1 MAVVHTHYGL
11 DGHLQC
17 NGIFQFLNQVVSK
30 FVFNAGQTKYK
41 REQIMERNTP
51 GITKEHLH
59 FNANL
64 QRGPQLFPKPQAAI
78 NQSMTIVSLVWSLL
92 NWHGFL
98 LGDLIYFGEGRQ
110 GQCLQYPKSS
120 PRIAPPTVSFSLYPW
135 GSAYKAEVQFNMN
148 CRSTRPHGGGIG
160 SGTGLKNDI
169 DADCF
174 HRWIWI
180 FFFGTRYS

>member
-120 PRIAPPTVSFSLYPW
+120 PRIAPPTVSFSLYP
-135 GSAYKAEVQFNMN
+135 
-148 CRSTRPHGGGIG
+148 
-160 SGTGLKNDI
+160 
-169 DADCF
+169 
-174 HRWIWI
+174 
-180 FFFGTRYS
+180 